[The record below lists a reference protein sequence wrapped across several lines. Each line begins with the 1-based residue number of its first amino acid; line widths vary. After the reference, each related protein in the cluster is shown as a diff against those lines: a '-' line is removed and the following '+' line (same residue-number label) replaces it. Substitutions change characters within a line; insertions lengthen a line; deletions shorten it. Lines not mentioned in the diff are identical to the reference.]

1 MATKKKGE
9 IRNTATV
16 DLGEFD
22 VKKAGVTSK
31 KHGYLTIFKDEL
43 VLTGLK
49 EVSTT
54 SLKAVKITKG
64 KLSGKTIYS
73 AIDDTAATG
82 RHWQFL
88 YKIKDATGT
97 GAKRVA
103 VKYDAVQAY
112 FPTWMTTRQIMGYIE
127 KMPKKPQ
134 VAVTDLKT
142 RITVLRSKSGTGK

>member
-1 MATKKKGE
+1 MAVKKKGE
-9 IRNTATV
+9 IRYTATIS
-16 DLGEFD
+16 LGEFTT
-22 VKKAGVTSK
+22 KKGGVTAK
-31 KHGYLTIFKDEL
+31 KQGYLTIFKDEL
-43 VLTGLK
+43 TLTGLK

-54 SLKAVKITKG
+54 SLREVKITKG
-64 KLSGKTIYS
+64 KLAGRSIYS

-97 GAKRVA
+97 GAKRTA

-112 FPTWMTTRQIMGYIE
+112 FPSWMTTRQIMGWIE

-142 RITVLRSKSGTGK
+142 RIPVLRSKGAAGA